1 MTNIIIRNYKEKD
14 LEGILNLIKELA
26 SFENY
31 EHLVTNSVKQ
41 MKEEK
46 NTFECLVAENEKWE
60 IIWIAIYFFVY
71 FSWVWKSLYVDDIVV
86 KEEYRWQKIW
96 TNLVNEIFKIAKEEK
111 CKRLRWQVLDWNEKA
126 IWFYK
131 KIWAS
136 INSEPWVNCDFD
148 ENTINN
154 FNK

>member
-1 MTNIIIRNYKEKD
+1 MKNINIRKSFEKD
-14 LEGILNLIKELA
+14 FDWILSLIKELA

-31 EHLVTNSVKQ
+31 EHLVTNSVEQ
-41 MKEEK
+41 MNEEK
-46 NTFECLVAENEKWE
+46 ETFNCFVAENEKWE
-60 IIWIAIYFFVY
+60 IVWIAIYFFAY

-96 TNLVNEIFKIAKEEK
+96 SNLVKEIFKIAKKEN

-126 IWFYK
+126 INFYE

-154 FNK
+154 FKI